1 MISTDK
7 PKLTEIG
14 SLLSVPYCSSSS
26 SGSIGSSSGLEH
38 VFKRELPDVKPSSD
52 IFDIDW
58 SKVKVQVFNSLQL
71 QPFQNLSTNPF
82 SSPVNV
88 DFLLENMKRME
99 RIPKRGRPK
108 GRFSSSGGIGSG
120 STAGSSRQPIASTS
134 SSSSDFKVPE
144 VAKLFGCPY
153 CSYSSRYA
161 FSIYPHVRKQH
172 NGRKVYC
179 IDFPI

>member
-1 MISTDK
+1 MIALDK
-7 PKLTEIG
+7 AILAEADRLL
-14 SLLSVPYCSSSS
+14 SLLGNVSSSS
-26 SGSIGSSSGLEH
+26 SSSIQPC
-38 VFKRELPDVKPSSD
+38 KRHELPDIKPPTD

-71 QPFQNLSTNPF
+71 QPFQHLSPNPF

-108 GRFSSSGGIGSG
+108 GRFGTGAGGVGTASVSGK
-120 STAGSSRQPIASTS
+120 QPIAGTSSTS
-134 SSSSDFKVPE
+134 ADFKVPE
-144 VAKLFGCPY
+144 VAKLYGCPY
-153 CSYSSRYA
+153 CNYSAKYA
-161 FSIYPHVRKQH
+161 YSVYPHVRKQH

-179 IDFPI
+179 IDFPV

>member
-1 MISTDK
+1 MLSLPYST
-7 PKLTEIG
+7 
-14 SLLSVPYCSSSS
+14 SSSS
-26 SGSIGSSSGLEH
+26 SIEPYQRG
-38 VFKRELPDVKPSSD
+38 ELLDVKPPKD

-71 QPFQNLSTNPF
+71 PTFQNLSPNPF

-108 GRFSSSGGIGSG
+108 GRFGGVGGGGSSSSG
-120 STAGSSRQPIASTS
+120 TATGSSRQPIAGTS
-134 SSSSDFKVPE
+134 SNSSEFKVPE
-144 VAKLFGCPY
+144 VAKLYGCPY
-153 CSYSSRYA
+153 CNYSAKYA
-161 FSIYPHVRKQH
+161 YSVYPHVRKQH

-179 IDFPI
+179 IDFPV